1 MPYWLTEILRRTRRR
16 GQHSATTP
24 DDQLP
29 PLHTAEERAQEQ
41 EAWEQARQRV
51 QRRQA
56 ENERQRD
63 QTRPAR

>member
-16 GQHSATTP
+16 GQHSGTTR

-29 PLHTAEERAQEQ
+29 PLRTAEERVQEQ

-51 QRRQA
+51 EQRQA